1 MKKIIELIKNKQV
14 ILLLLVLITPL
25 ATFAQ
30 EHLATAAEEAEAAKR
45 TALYSEIGIA
55 VLFIGAV
62 TAFLVF
68 KAKHDKKVREQQLE
82 IMKKVQAAKRN
93 KAA

>member
-1 MKKIIELIKNKQV
+1 MEKIIKLIKNKQV
-14 ILLLLVLITPL
+14 ALLLLVMITPL
-25 ATFAQ
+25 VTFAQ
-30 EHLATAAEEAEAAKR
+30 EHLKTAAEQAEDDKQF
-45 TALYSEIGIA
+45 ALVGEVGIA
-55 VLFIGAV
+55 VLFIVAV

-82 IMKKVQAAKRN
+82 IMKKVQAAKK

>member
-1 MKKIIELIKNKQV
+1 MEKIIKLIKNKHV
-14 ILLLLVLITPL
+14 AMLLLVMITPL

-30 EHLATAAEEAEAAKR
+30 EHIKTAAEEAAEAKQ
-45 TALYSEIGIA
+45 TALYAEIGIA

-62 TAFLVF
+62 TAFLIF

-82 IMKKVQAAKRN
+82 QMIKVQAAKKR
-93 KAA
+93 AA

>member
-1 MKKIIELIKNKQV
+1 MKKIIRLIKNKQV

-30 EHLATAAEEAEAAKR
+30 EHLETVAEQKAKEDKI
-45 TALYSEIGIA
+45 ALMGEIGIA
-55 VLFIGAV
+55 VLFIAAV

-82 IMKKVQAAKRN
+82 VMRKVQAAKK

>member
-1 MKKIIELIKNKQV
+1 MEKIIKLIKNKQAAM
-14 ILLLLVLITPL
+14 LLLVLITPL

-30 EHLATAAEEAEAAKR
+30 EHLQTVAEQKAAEDKM
-45 TALYSEIGIA
+45 ALMGEIGIA
-55 VLFIGAV
+55 VLFIAAV

-68 KAKHDKKVREQQLE
+68 KAKHDKKVREQQME
-82 IMKKVQAAKRN
+82 QMKKVQAAKR

>member
-1 MKKIIELIKNKQV
+1 METLKNLVKNKH
-14 ILLLLVLITPL
+14 IALLLVLLTPL

-30 EHLATAAEEAEAAKR
+30 EHLKTAAEEAEEAKQ
-45 TALYSEIGIA
+45 TALFAEVGIA
-55 VLFIGAV
+55 VLFIAAV

-82 IMKKVQAAKRN
+82 QMKKVQAAKR

>member
-1 MKKIIELIKNKQV
+1 MEKIINSIKNKQV
-14 ILLLLVLITPL
+14 AMLLLVLITPL

-30 EHLATAAEEAEAAKR
+30 EHVKTAAEEAADAQQ
-45 TALYSEIGIA
+45 TALIAEIGIA

-68 KAKHDKKVREQQLE
+68 KAKHDKKVREQQME
-82 IMKKVQAAKRN
+82 IMRKVQAAKK

>member
-1 MKKIIELIKNKQV
+1 MEKIIKLIKNKQV
-14 ILLLLVLITPL
+14 ALLLLVMITPL
-25 ATFAQ
+25 VTFAQ
-30 EHLATAAEEAEAAKR
+30 EHVKTAAEEAEEAKT
-45 TALYSEIGIA
+45 TALFAEIGIA
-55 VLFIGAV
+55 VLFIAAV

-82 IMKKVQAAKRN
+82 IMKKVQAAKK